1 MQLSHCINKTR
12 LSLSR
17 IINMIGGSTLPVFE
31 EYFKKYDV
39 QKWEQAKEA
48 KPSIETGMTEE
59 MSGLYDKIVQVS
71 KKKKCL
77 YLQIIV

>member
-1 MQLSHCINKTR
+1 MQLSHCVNETR
-12 LSLSR
+12 LSLPR
-17 IINMIGGSTLPVFE
+17 ITNMIGGSTMPVFE

-48 KPSIETGMTEE
+48 KPSIKTGMTEE

-71 KKKKCL
+71 KKKKRV
-77 YLQIIV
+77 YIYK